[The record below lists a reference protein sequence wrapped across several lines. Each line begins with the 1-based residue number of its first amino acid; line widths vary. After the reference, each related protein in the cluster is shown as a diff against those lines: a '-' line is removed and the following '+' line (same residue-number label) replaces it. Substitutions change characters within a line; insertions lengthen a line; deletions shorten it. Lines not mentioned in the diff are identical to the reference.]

1 MDFETWMKFFGKS
14 QDDAD
19 LKTALAAVGVKK
31 IPKLDDDETFVQIEL
46 KGQGLELILTDEAIL
61 KEIEDQDLGEGPLIV
76 SGVLAK
82 LGKSQGRDLY
92 TGALPSGITVAMSQ
106 AEMRKLLGKPQES
119 DIDVDIWK
127 KGGVEI
133 SVDYTKGG
141 ASLSAL
147 SVMLP
152 NAL

>member
-1 MDFETWMKFFGKS
+1 MDFETWTTFLGKS
-14 QDDAD
+14 QDDTDFKA
-19 LKTALAAVGVKK
+19 ALFAVGVKK
-31 IPKLDDDETFVQIEL
+31 LPKLGKDETFVQIEL

-61 KEIEDQDLGEGPLIV
+61 KQLDDQDLGEGTLIV

-92 TGALPSGITVAMSQ
+92 KGALPAGITAAWSQ
-106 AEMRKLLGKPQES
+106 AEMRKLLGKPQDS

-127 KGGVEI
+127 KGGSEM

>member
-1 MDFETWMKFFGKS
+1 MDFETLTKLLGKS
-14 QDDAD
+14 QDDPD
-19 LKTALAAVGVKK
+19 VKIALAAAGVKK
-31 IPKLDDDETFVQIEL
+31 MPKLDEDETFVQIEL
-46 KGQGLELILTDEAIL
+46 KGHGLELILTDEAAL
-61 KEIEDQDLGEGPLIV
+61 KQLDDQDLGEGPLIV

-92 TGALPSGITVAMSQ
+92 KGALPSGITAVMSQ
-106 AEMRKLLGKPQES
+106 AEMRKLLGKPDES

-141 ASLSAL
+141 TSLSAL

>member
-1 MDFETWMKFFGKS
+1 MNFETWTKFLGKS

-19 LKTALAAVGVKK
+19 LKTALAAAGVKK
-31 IPKLDDDETFVQIEL
+31 VPKLDEDETFVQIEL
-46 KGQGLELILTDEAIL
+46 KGQGLELILTDEAVL
-61 KEIEDQDLGEGPLIV
+61 KQLNDQDLGEGPLIV

-92 TGALPSGITVAMSQ
+92 KGALPSGITAAMSQ
-106 AEMRKLLGKPQES
+106 AEMRKLLGKPQVS

-127 KGGVEI
+127 KDGAEI

>member
-1 MDFETWMKFFGKS
+1 MDFQTWTKFFGKS

-19 LKTALAAVGVKK
+19 LKTALTAVGVKE

-46 KGQGLELILTDEAIL
+46 KGQGLELILTDESIL

-92 TGALPSGITVAMSQ
+92 TGPLPSGITAAMSQ
-106 AEMRKLLGKPQES
+106 PEMRKLLGKPNES

-127 KGGVEI
+127 KGDVEI

-141 ASLSAL
+141 TALSAL